1 MIRRTTARS
10 LRARGR
16 GRSLAGA
23 AHIPRF
29 NPDWQPSD
37 VFERAVAAP
46 KGSRLETIAHYDD
59 SAANRRNPGPSQRV
73 VYGPEIMND
82 YVD

>member
-1 MIRRTTARS
+1 MDPD
-10 LRARGR
+10 
-16 GRSLAGA
+16 GRSQVLLN
-23 AHIPRF
+23 IPRF

-46 KGSRLETIAHYDD
+46 KGSRLETIAPYDD
-59 SAANRRNPGPSQRV
+59 SAANGRNPGPSQRV